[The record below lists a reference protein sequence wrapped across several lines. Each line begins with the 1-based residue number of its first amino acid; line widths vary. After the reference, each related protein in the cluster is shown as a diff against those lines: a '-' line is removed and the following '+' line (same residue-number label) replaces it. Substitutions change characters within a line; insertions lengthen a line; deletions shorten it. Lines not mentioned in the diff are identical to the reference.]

1 MNKYTLEE
9 RLEIGRQIYSHQL
22 TVSEAAI
29 KYGLNHYTARD
40 YMRFYRDKNNL
51 PAMNSLYAKSQAPAP
66 TEAKPKKFVK
76 YDDLENLSKEQLID
90 EVIKA
95 RVEAERAKKGYSVKG
110 DGQEKEFI
118 NLNNT
123 NLK

>member
-1 MNKYTLEE
+1 MKYTLEQ
-9 RLEIGRQIYSHQL
+9 RIEIGKEIYSKQL
-22 TVSEAAI
+22 TVSEAAV
-29 KYGLNHYTARD
+29 KYEINIYTARD
-40 YMRFYRDKNNL
+40 YMRYYRDKCNL
-51 PAMNSLYAKSQAPAP
+51 PPMQENKALPDSQKQEKKIKS
-66 TEAKPKKFVK
+66 FVK

-95 RVEAERAKKGYSVKG
+95 RVEAERAKKGYKVKG

-118 NLNNT
+118 NLSNT

>member
-9 RLEIGRQIYSHQL
+9 RLEIGREIYSHQL

-29 KYGLNHYTARD
+29 KYEINHYTARD
-40 YMRFYRDKNNL
+40 YMRYYRDKNNL
-51 PAMNSLYAKSQAPAP
+51 PAMNSLYAKSQAPTP
-66 TEAKPKKFVK
+66 TEAKTKKFVK
-76 YDDLENLSKEQLID
+76 YDDLETLSKEQLID

-95 RVEAERAKKGYSVKG
+95 RVEAERAKKGYKVKG

-118 NLNNT
+118 SLNNT

>member
-29 KYGLNHYTARD
+29 KYEINHYTARD
-40 YMRFYRDKNNL
+40 YMRYYRDKNNL
-51 PAMNSLYAKSQAPAP
+51 PAMNSLYAKFQTP
-66 TEAKPKKFVK
+66 TSTESKPKKFVK
-76 YDDLENLSKEQLID
+76 YDDLETLSKEQLID

-95 RVEAERAKKGYSVKG
+95 RVEAERAKKGYKVKG

-118 NLNNT
+118 SLSST